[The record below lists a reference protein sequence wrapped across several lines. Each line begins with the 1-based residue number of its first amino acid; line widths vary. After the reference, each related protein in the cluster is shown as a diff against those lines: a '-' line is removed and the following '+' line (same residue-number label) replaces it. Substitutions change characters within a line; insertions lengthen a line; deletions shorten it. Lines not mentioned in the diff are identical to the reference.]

1 MIKRKKKILYIV
13 YDNINVYKKIIIL
26 TLYSGID

>member
-1 MIKRKKKILYIV
+1 MIKQKIMILYIV